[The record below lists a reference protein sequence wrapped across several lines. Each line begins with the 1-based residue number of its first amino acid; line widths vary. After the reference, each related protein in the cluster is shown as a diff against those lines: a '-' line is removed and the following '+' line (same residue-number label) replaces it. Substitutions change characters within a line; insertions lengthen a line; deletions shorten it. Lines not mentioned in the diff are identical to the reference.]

1 MAQRSRKDHVATPR
15 LGYFNYIGYATQSA
29 ISMSGVGAWGGS
41 AAAWYHGDF
50 LSLVAWEERVE
61 HKNPNV

>member
-1 MAQRSRKDHVATPR
+1 MAQRSRKGHVATPR

-41 AAAWYHGDF
+41 AAARYYWDF
-50 LSLVAWEERVE
+50 LSLMAWEEQVE
-61 HKNPNV
+61 RKNPDV